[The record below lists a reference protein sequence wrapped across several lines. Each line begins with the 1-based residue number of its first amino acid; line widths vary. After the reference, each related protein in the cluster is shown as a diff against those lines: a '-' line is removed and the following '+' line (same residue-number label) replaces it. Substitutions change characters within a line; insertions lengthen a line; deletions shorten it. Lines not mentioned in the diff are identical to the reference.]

1 MGVANITNNIL
12 SDTNITI
19 AHGTYTP
26 TLTLVGNAI
35 GSVAVSLCFFTR
47 VGNIVT
53 VTGRISGT
61 GSGTGIQ
68 QYSYELTLPI
78 TQTNTSQRGRAIGQG
93 QVISG
98 IGTNGLYGYQFNNN
112 RMLLEFQSLNTSTG
126 VGLEWNFTFTYEIA

>member
-78 TQTNTSQRGRAIGQG
+78 TQTNTSQRGMAIGQG